1 MVIRSARLLLLVW
14 SCAALGEPRAG
25 FLHTPPAEL
34 PPNTDYK
41 LEGSLT
47 GDGLSTVSVKLRVPG
62 RAYESIALELQYG
75 DLYRAIIPGDR
86 IVPPAIEYYIE
97 GTTKLGEVVT
107 LFGTGFKPI
116 RVTVPGAAPVEPRP
130 AEPAPEPPVE
140 ARPEPPKL
148 KCVKTKRGKKC
159 VEEPVAENKPEPP
172 ETNEPP
178 PEPVKTEPKRQAEE
192 PKPPKAEPR
201 RASEEPRRAPDE
213 PKPAAKSEGKPVK
226 AEPPRRRSE
235 LEEELAVYGAEE
247 TGAVVQKV
255 EDGGGRSV
263 LNATVLTQAQLKQLG
278 VRYVFEALDLVPGLT
293 VSRDV
298 QGTFKLGVRGIRSE
312 PDVLFLLNGQRL
324 NAFYDGK
331 ALAQLPIDT
340 LERIEV
346 VRGPAT
352 ADIGLGNFTAVVN
365 LVSNRQQ
372 GLRASANAGLYS
384 AFDGHLSAAKTFGGL
399 TLFGDA
405 DVVSQQGARRP
416 IIRDGLDTS
425 TPTTPEKFTNDQR
438 FLVNA
443 GLGVSY
449 ESDGLGKLTLQG
461 RLLTERRAA
470 YVGRFDAVGND
481 SQLDWL
487 VVQAQLGW
495 ERRLGDAGKASARL
509 WFDRQATTR
518 AWQLTPDGY
527 QFRAAMAD
535 TLFPDGAFEEQR
547 VTQLG
552 LGLDGRVDFTLPAKN
567 TLTVG
572 IGGGFETLTDYAL
585 LSNYVPLSSSAQY
598 RPGALERGVN
608 LDRSEVAYPTVGAN
622 GVRGQAADRVGIG
635 LFLFDT
641 WTPFEA
647 LTVQGGL
654 RFDLTQLPSQVDGA
668 FVGRTFVPSFG
679 PRLGIALAPIK
690 PLVLRANYGRAF
702 RVPTVQELS
711 ESAINSD
718 FNQGRFVGNPRLTG
732 AYVDA
737 VELGFEWLQSLGDAR
752 LRLKGLGF
760 FNRFTNPIAMVDST
774 GNLAPYVNRTEGVQ
788 TFGLEGEARL
798 ELQARAAVWLNSS
811 WFRAEDLGAA
821 ANGRLL
827 TDQPQLRLNAG
838 FSLPLGPWLTF
849 DVIVRH
855 ASERRSNARTP
866 LEQRRR
872 YALPPT
878 LLVGAQL
885 RTEPLFDRLELI
897 LIGQNVFDLQWA
909 DDAARPDRM
918 PGAVP
923 REPVQVFA
931 TIRVSL

>member
-1 MVIRSARLLLLVW
+1 VIRSARLLLLLW
-14 SCAALGEPRAG
+14 SCVALGEPKAS

-34 PPNTDYK
+34 PAGVEYK

-47 GDGLSTVSVKLRVPG
+47 GEGISTVSLKLRVPG

-86 IVPPAIEYYIE
+86 VVAPAIEYYIE

-116 RVTVPGAAPVEPRP
+116 RVGVAGPVTAEPKPVEPA
-130 AEPAPEPPVE
+130 AEPELKPES
-140 ARPEPPKL
+140 PKL
-148 KCVKTKRGKKC
+148 KCVKTKKGKKC
-159 VEEPVAENKPEPP
+159 VEEPAPVGETKPAPIDPAP
-172 ETNEPP
+172 EAP
-178 PEPVKTEPKRQAEE
+178 PEPARPEPRREEPKVAKAEPKRVDEAR
-192 PKPPKAEPR
+192 PPRGEPR
-201 RASEEPRRAPDE
+201 GGDQ
-213 PKPAAKSEGKPVK
+213 PKPAK
-226 AEPPRRRSE
+226 AEPPRRKSE
-235 LEEELAVYGAEE
+235 LEEELAVYSAEE

-255 EDGGGRSV
+255 EDASGRSV
-263 LNATVLTQAQLKQLG
+263 LNTTVLTQAHLKQLG

-298 QGTFKLGVRGIRSE
+298 QGTFKLGVRGLRSE

-331 ALAQLPIDT
+331 ALANLPIDT
-340 LERIEV
+340 FERIEI

-352 ADIGLGNFTAVVN
+352 TDVGLGNFTAVVN

-372 GLRASANAGLYS
+372 GLRASVNAGLYS
-384 AFDGHLSAAKTFGGL
+384 AFDGHLSAAKSFGGL
-399 TLFGDA
+399 TIFGDA

-416 IIRDGLDTS
+416 ILRDGLDTS
-425 TPTTPEKFTNDQR
+425 TPATPEKFTNDQR

-443 GLGVSY
+443 GLGASY
-449 ESDGLGKLTLQG
+449 ESEGLGKLTLQG
-461 RLLTERRAA
+461 RLITERRAA

-495 ERRLGDAGKASARL
+495 ERRLGDAGKASVRL
-509 WFDRQATTR
+509 WFDRQASTR
-518 AWQLTPDGY
+518 SWQLTPDGY

-535 TLFPDGAFEEQR
+535 TLFPDGVFEEQR

-552 LGLDGRVDFTLPAKN
+552 LGLDGRADFVLPAKN
-567 TLTVG
+567 VLSVG
-572 IGGGFETLTDYAL
+572 ISGGFETLTDYAL
-585 LSNYVPLSSSAQY
+585 SSNYVPLSSGAQY
-598 RPGALERGVN
+598 RAGALQRGVN
-608 LDRSEVAYPTVGAN
+608 LDGSEVGYPTLGAN
-622 GVRGQAADRVGIG
+622 GVRGQAADRVGLG
-635 LFLFDT
+635 LYAFDT
-641 WTPFEA
+641 WTPFEV

-654 RFDLTQLPSQVDGA
+654 RVDLTQLPAQVDGA
-668 FVGRTFVPSFG
+668 FVGRAFVPSFG
-679 PRLGIALAPIK
+679 PRLGIALAPVK

-798 ELQARAAVWLNSS
+798 ELQARSAVWLNSS

-872 YALPPT
+872 YVLPPT

-885 RTEPLFDRLELI
+885 RTEPLFDRLEI
-897 LIGQNVFDLQWA
+897 IVIGQNVFDLPWA

>member
-1 MVIRSARLLLLVW
+1 VSRSFRLLVVLL
-14 SCAALGEPRAG
+14 SCVALAEPKAG

-34 PPNTDYK
+34 APNVDYT

-75 DLYRAIIPGDR
+75 DLYRAIIPRDR

-107 LFGTGFKPI
+107 LFGSGLKPI
-116 RVTVPGAAPVEPRP
+116 RVTVPGVAPAEPKP
-130 AEPAPEPPVE
+130 VEPAPEPPVE
-140 ARPEPPKL
+140 AKPEAPRQ
-148 KCVKTKRGKKC
+148 KCVKTKKGKKC
-159 VEEPVAENKPEPP
+159 VDESAPVAEVK
-172 ETNEPP
+172 PP
-178 PEPVKTEPKRQAEE
+178 PEPEPAPPPEPAKVEPKR
-192 PKPPKAEPR
+192 PPDDGRPAKAEPR
-201 RASEEPRRAPDE
+201 RAADE
-213 PKPAAKSEGKPVK
+213 PKPTSPSTAKRADAK
-226 AEPPRRRSE
+226 AEPPRKRSE
-235 LEEELAVYGAEE
+235 LEEELAVYSAEE

-255 EDGGGRSV
+255 DEASSRSV
-263 LNATVLTQAQLKQLG
+263 HHGTVLTLAHLKQLG
-278 VRYVFEALDLVPGLT
+278 VRYVFEALDLVPGLS

-298 QGTFKLGVRGIRSE
+298 QGTFTLGVRGIRSE

-324 NAFYDGK
+324 NTFYDGK
-331 ALAQLPIDT
+331 ALANLPIDT
-340 LERIEV
+340 FERIEIL
-346 VRGPAT
+346 RGPAT
-352 ADIGLGNFTAVVN
+352 ADVGLGNFTAVIN

-372 GLRASANAGLYS
+372 GLRASATGGMFS

-399 TLFGDA
+399 TLFADG
-405 DVVSQQGARRP
+405 DVVSQQGARTRVP
-416 IIRDGLDTS
+416 RDGLDTTA
-425 TPTTPEKFTNDQR
+425 TPTTEKFTNDRR

-443 GLGVSY
+443 GLGASY
-449 ESDGLGKLTLQG
+449 ESDAVGKLTLQG
-461 RLLTERRAA
+461 RLMTERRAA
-470 YVGRFDAVGND
+470 YIGRFDTVGND

-495 ERRLGDAGKASARL
+495 ERRLGDAGKASVRL

-518 AWQLTPDGY
+518 AWQLTPDGF
-527 QFRAAMAD
+527 QFRATMAD

-552 LGLDGRVDFTLPAKN
+552 LGMDGRADFILPAKN

-572 IGGGFETLTDYAL
+572 ISGGFETLTDYAL
-585 LSNYVPLSSSAQY
+585 LSNYVPLSSSARY
-598 RPGALERGVN
+598 RVGALERGVN
-608 LDRSEVAYPTVGAN
+608 LDGTEVAYPTQGAS

-635 LFLFDT
+635 LFVYDT
-641 WTPFEA
+641 WSPFDA
-647 LTVQGGL
+647 LAVQGGL
-654 RFDLTQLPSQVDGA
+654 RFDLTQLPAQADGA

-679 PRLGIALAPIK
+679 PRLGVALAPVK
-690 PLVLRANYGRAF
+690 PLVLRANYGRSF
-702 RVPTVQELS
+702 RVPTVLELS

-732 AYVDA
+732 AYLDA
-737 VELGFEWLQSLGDAR
+737 VEVGFEWLQSLGDAR

-760 FNRFTNPIAMVDST
+760 FNRFTNPIAMVDAT
-774 GNLAPYVNRTEGVQ
+774 GNQAPYVNRPEGVQ
-788 TFGLEGEARL
+788 VFGLEGEARV
-798 ELQARAAVWLNSS
+798 EFQGPRSAVWLNSS

-821 ANGRLL
+821 VNGRLL

-838 FSLPLGPWLTF
+838 ISLPLGPWLTF

-885 RTEPLFDRLELI
+885 RTEPLFDRVELI
-897 LIGQNVFDLQWA
+897 LLGQNVFDLQWA

-918 PGAVP
+918 PVGVP
-923 REPVQVFA
+923 REPVQVFG

>member
-1 MVIRSARLLLLVW
+1 VRRPACLLIVLW
-14 SCAALGEPRAG
+14 SFAALGQPRAG

-34 PPNTDYK
+34 PAGTDYT
-41 LEGSLT
+41 LEGSLM
-47 GDGLSTVSVKLRVPG
+47 GEGLSTLSVKLRLPG
-62 RAYESIALELQYG
+62 RAYESLALELQYG

-86 IVPPAIEYYIE
+86 IVSPAIEYYIE

-116 RVTVPGAAPVEPRP
+116 RVAVAGTAGADPKPVEPTP
-130 AEPAPEPPVE
+130 GPE
-140 ARPEPPKL
+140 ARTDPPKP
-148 KCVKTKRGKKC
+148 KCVKTKKGKKC
-159 VEEPVAENKPEPP
+159 VEEPAPVVEAKPAPVAEAKPPVDAPP
-172 ETNEPP
+172 EATKSEP
-178 PEPVKTEPKRQAEE
+178 RREE
-192 PKPPKAEPR
+192 PKPAKTDARRPADEPR
-201 RASEEPRRAPDE
+201 QSKGE
-213 PKPAAKSEGKPVK
+213 PKP
-226 AEPPRRRSE
+226 EPPRRRSE
-235 LEEELAVYGAEE
+235 LEEELAVYSAEE

-255 EDGGGRSV
+255 EDAAGRSV

-278 VRYVFEALDLVPGLT
+278 VRYVVEALDLVPGLT

-298 QGTFKLGVRGIRSE
+298 QGSFKLGVRGIRSE

-324 NAFYDGK
+324 NAFSDGK
-331 ALAQLPIDT
+331 ALAHLPIDT
-340 LERIEV
+340 FERIEI

-352 ADIGLGNFTAVVN
+352 ADVGLGNFTAVVN

-372 GLRASANAGLYS
+372 GLRASVNAGLFS
-384 AFDGHLSAAKTFGGL
+384 AFDGHLSAAKSFGGL
-399 TLFGDA
+399 TVFGDA

-416 IIRDGLDTS
+416 IVRDGLDTI
-425 TPTTPEKFTNDQR
+425 TPTTPEKFTNDRR

-443 GLGVSY
+443 GLGAAY
-449 ESDGLGKLTLQG
+449 ESEGLGKLTLQG
-461 RLLTERRAA
+461 RLLTESRAA

-495 ERRLGDAGKASARL
+495 ERRLGDAGKTSVRL
-509 WFDRQATTR
+509 WFDRQATAR
-518 AWQLTPDGY
+518 SWQLTPDGY
-527 QFRAAMAD
+527 QFRAGMAD
-535 TLFPDGAFEEQR
+535 TLFPDGVFEEQR

-552 LGLDGRVDFTLPAKN
+552 FGLDGRVDFVLPAKN
-567 TLTVG
+567 VLTVG
-572 IGGGFETLTDYAL
+572 LSGGFETLSDYAL
-585 LSNYVPLSSSAQY
+585 LSNYVPLSSGAQY
-598 RPGALERGVN
+598 RAGALQRGVN
-608 LDRSEVAYPTVGAN
+608 LDGTEVGYPTLGVA
-622 GVRGQAADRVGIG
+622 GVRGQAADRVGLG
-635 LFLFDT
+635 LYAFDT

-654 RFDLTQLPSQVDGA
+654 RVDLTQLPAQVDGV
-668 FVGRTFVPSFG
+668 FEGRAFVPSFG
-679 PRLGIALAPIK
+679 PRLGLALAPVK

-711 ESAINSD
+711 EASINSD

-737 VELGFEWLQSLGDAR
+737 VELGFEWLQSLGEAR

-798 ELQARAAVWLNSS
+798 ELQARSAVWLNSS

-821 ANGRLL
+821 VNGRLL

-849 DVIVRH
+849 DVILRH
-855 ASERRSNARTP
+855 ASERRSNARTA

-872 YALPPT
+872 YVLPPT

-885 RTEPLFDRLELI
+885 RTEPLFDRVEI
-897 LIGQNVFDLQWA
+897 IVIGQNVFDLQWA

-918 PGAVP
+918 PGAIP